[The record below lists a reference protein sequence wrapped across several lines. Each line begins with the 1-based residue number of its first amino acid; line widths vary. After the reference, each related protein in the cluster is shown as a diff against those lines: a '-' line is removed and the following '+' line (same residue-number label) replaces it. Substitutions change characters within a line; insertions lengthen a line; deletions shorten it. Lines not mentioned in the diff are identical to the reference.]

1 MARLICFLGTQIEA
15 TDALPL
21 SLIERIKEEFP
32 EDVIIHYDPTE
43 ELESANTNRIILIDT
58 VMGIDSITVFASAEH
73 FLLSPRVSVHDY
85 DLPLT
90 LGLLRKL
97 GKLPEVKI
105 IGIPPGVEVKTLPEK
120 ITSLLQSI

>member
-1 MARLICFLGTQIEA
+1 MARLICFLGTQIEPF
-15 TDALPL
+15 DAVPL
-21 SLIERIKEEFP
+21 SLVEFVQKKFP
-32 EDVIIHYDPTE
+32 EDIIIHYDPTE
-43 ELESANTNRIILIDT
+43 ELESEQTEQIILIDT
-58 VMGIDSITVFASAEH
+58 VIGIDTLTVFASAEH

-90 LGLLRKL
+90 LGLLKKL

-105 IGIPPGVEVKTLPEK
+105 IGIPVGVNVKTLPEK